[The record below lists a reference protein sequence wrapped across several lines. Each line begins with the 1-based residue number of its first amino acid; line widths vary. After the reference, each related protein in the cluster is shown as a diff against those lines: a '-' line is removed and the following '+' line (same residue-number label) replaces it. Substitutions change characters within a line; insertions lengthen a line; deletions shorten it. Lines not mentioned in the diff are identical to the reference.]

1 MRGSGVLGQP
11 GIDREEAWSEEIE
24 REEEERSWSGRRKEG
39 PYSLPCIL
47 KYSW

>member
-24 REEEERSWSGRRKEG
+24 KKRKEVG
-39 PYSLPCIL
+39 VGGERKVHIL
-47 KYSW
+47 SHVF